1 MDACEAFNRSI
12 NLNANEPQVQY
23 LNQTFQKSHKHHQLR
38 AHSQP
43 YTWELSLCWALSWL
57 GWSNSCM
64 MLIIRVVNDKNSN
77 NDACPQVWC
86 SLGVL
91 YYAFGQYKEALG
103 ELLIV
108 YHHISVHHSLLIYS
122 LYLWEYYKL
131 RLHYRDDCQ
140 SFETR

>member
-1 MDACEAFNRSI
+1 
-12 NLNANEPQVQY
+12 
-23 LNQTFQKSHKHHQLR
+23 
-38 AHSQP
+38 
-43 YTWELSLCWALSWL
+43 
-57 GWSNSCM
+57 M

-122 LYLWEYYKL
+122 LYL
-131 RLHYRDDCQ
+131 
-140 SFETR
+140 